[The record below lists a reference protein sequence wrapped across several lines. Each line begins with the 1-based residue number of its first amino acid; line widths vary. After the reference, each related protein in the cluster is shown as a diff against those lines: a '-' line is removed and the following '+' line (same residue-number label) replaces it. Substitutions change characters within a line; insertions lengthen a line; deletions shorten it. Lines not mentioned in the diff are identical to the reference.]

1 MDDMD
6 GDCLCFFDAFGETT
20 VGVHLGFLW
29 GPHVFLRAGTCQ
41 VSIVNGD
48 PRRCRELV

>member
-1 MDDMD
+1 MVIVCVSLMR
-6 GDCLCFFDAFGETT
+6 LEKQLLVF
-20 VGVHLGFLW
+20 HLSFLW
-29 GPHVFLRAGTCQ
+29 GPNVFLRAGTCQ